1 MRPNF
6 IISLIALLRNGNQD
20 VSHLERA
27 MQANAEMDERQGSM
41 GKVIEI
47 RLGGDQPQACR
58 FWGSV
63 PLHKVAG
70 NFHIMPGKAIPH
82 PMGHAHMN
90 FFGAENVNFRFTN
103 IKFS

>member
-1 MRPNF
+1 MKANEEM
-6 IISLIALLRNGNQD
+6 GKENQP
-20 VSHLERA
+20 
-27 MQANAEMDERQGSM
+27 M
-41 GKVIEI
+41 GKVIQI
-47 RLGGDQPQACR
+47 RLDSSQPEACR

-90 FFGAENVNFRFTN
+90 FFGAENVNFR
-103 IKFS
+103 